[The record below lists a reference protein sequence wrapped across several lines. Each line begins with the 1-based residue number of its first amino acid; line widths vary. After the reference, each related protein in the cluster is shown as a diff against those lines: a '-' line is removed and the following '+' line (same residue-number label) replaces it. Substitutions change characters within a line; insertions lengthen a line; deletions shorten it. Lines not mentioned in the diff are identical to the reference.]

1 MNYTSDSGQKL
12 RVHEHPSDQTCHWIS
27 VFKPLA
33 FLVFHNPI
41 LIQSLSESSH
51 GKVIKRGIVDEA
63 EYVQWL
69 CDEGEGGLLNLLNVL
84 LHTCELQGVPKSS
97 L

>member
-1 MNYTSDSGQKL
+1 MNYTSDSGQKF

-33 FLVFHNPI
+33 FLVFHNPV
-41 LIQSLSESSH
+41 LIQSLSESSR
-51 GKVIKRGIVDEA
+51 GKGIQLGVVDEA
-63 EYVQWL
+63 EYLRWL

-84 LHTCELQGVPKSS
+84 LHVCELRGVPKSP
-97 L
+97 

>member
-12 RVHEHPSDQTCHWIS
+12 RVHGHPIDQTCHWVS

-33 FLVFHNPI
+33 FLVFHNPV
-41 LIQSLSESSH
+41 LIQNLSESSY
-51 GKVIKRGIVDEA
+51 GKGIKLGVVDEA

-84 LHTCELQGVPKSS
+84 LHVCELWGVPT
-97 L
+97 LPL